1 MKAGTSIERKPI
13 KASKA
18 ITVSVGRN
26 SAKIYFRPADRGRS
40 ARWMLAN
47 YSTGK
52 RRWQTFT
59 DEKAARAEAIRMV
72 SRLNA
77 GDAEGAG
84 MTGAERRDLQRATEL
99 VAPHRVDVPTACAIF
114 AEAADLIGHENLVAA
129 AKAYAR
135 RAPVARTPL
144 PVGKAV
150 LDLIE
155 AKTARGRS
163 KRSLGDLRSRLG
175 RFAAD
180 HPGQNL
186 AEFTTAGLQCWLDG
200 LTGADGKPLSALSRR
215 NFAVVVGGLFE
226 FHRRRG
232 VLPDNPAKDLERET
246 VRRSEEIEF
255 WTPQETG
262 VLLAAVSREAL
273 PALVLAMFAGL
284 RSAEVCRI
292 TWRDVNLEARHV
304 VISGTEAK
312 TGSRR
317 LAPLPNN
324 AQAWLRPLAESPEVR
339 IFDGDQSRFARAVSA
354 ACQAAVVPRIAN
366 GARHTAISFKVALT
380 GDVARVALESGNSP
394 TVVHQHY
401 RGLATEADARI
412 FFEIRPGGAR

>member
-1 MKAGTSIERKPI
+1 MKIGTRTDRKPT
-13 KASKA
+13 KPEP
-18 ITVSVGRN
+18 ITVAIGRN
-26 SAKIYFRPADRGRS
+26 SAKIYHRPADRGRA
-40 ARWMLAN
+40 ARWMLAD

-52 RRWQTFT
+52 RRWQTFS
-59 DEKAARAEAIRMV
+59 DEKTARAEANRMV
-72 SRLNA
+72 ARLNA
-77 GDAEGAG
+77 GDVEGAG

-99 VAPHRVDVPTACAIF
+99 VAPHKVDVPTACAIF

-163 KRSLGDLRSRLG
+163 KRSLSDLRSRLG

-246 VRRSEEIEF
+246 VKRSEQIEF
-255 WTPQETG
+255 WTPQEANSI
-262 VLLAAVSREAL
+262 LSAIASHAR
-273 PALVLAMFAGL
+273 PALVLGLFVGL
-284 RSAEVCRI
+284 RSAEICRLS
-292 TWRDVNLEARHV
+292 WRDVDLGAGHV
-304 VISGTEAK
+304 VIAGTEAK

-317 LAPLPNN
+317 LAPIPAN
-324 AQAWLRPLAESPEVR
+324 AAEWLRPLTGAPDAP
-339 IFDGDQSRFARAVSA
+339 IYAGDATQLARAVSE
-354 ACQAAVVPRIAN
+354 ACRTSGTRRIAN
-366 GARHTAISFKVALT
+366 GARHSAITFAVALT
-380 GDVARVALESGNSP
+380 GDVARVALEAGNSQQM
-394 TVVHQHY
+394 VHTHY
-401 RGLATEADARI
+401 RGLATKTDARA
-412 FFEIRPGGAR
+412 FFEIRPGGAA

>member
-1 MKAGTSIERKPI
+1 MKAGTRTVEP
-13 KASKA
+13 SKTNP
-18 ITVSVGRN
+18 ITVSIGRN
-26 SAKIYFRPADRGRS
+26 SAKIYHRPADRGRT
-40 ARWMLAN
+40 ARWMLAD

-52 RRWQTFT
+52 RRWQTFA
-59 DEKAARAEAIRMV
+59 DEKTARAEAARMV
-72 SRLNA
+72 TRLNA

-144 PVGKAV
+144 PVGQAV
-150 LDLIE
+150 LELLE

-163 KRSLGDLRSRLG
+163 ARTLADLRSRLG

-180 HPGQNL
+180 HQGRLL
-186 AEFTTAGLQCWLDG
+186 AEFTTAGVQCWLDQ
-200 LTGADGKPLSALSRR
+200 LTGADGAPLSALSRR
-215 NFAVVVGGLFE
+215 NFAVAIGGLFE

-232 VLPDNPAKDLERET
+232 VLPDNPARDLERES
-246 VRRSEEIEF
+246 VKRAEEIAF
-255 WTPQETG
+255 WSPRDAA
-262 VLLAAVSREAL
+262 VILAAISPEAL
-273 PALVLAMFAGL
+273 PALVLGLFAGL

-292 TWRDVNLEARHV
+292 TWRDVDLGAGHV

-317 LAPLPNN
+317 LAPIPANAIQWLLPI
-324 AQAWLRPLAESPEVR
+324 AGTPEAR
-339 IFDGDQSRFARAVSA
+339 IFAGDSSQLARAISE
-354 ACQAAVVPRIAN
+354 ACRATGTRRIAN
-366 GARHTAISFKVALT
+366 GARHTAITFAVALT
-380 GDVARVALESGNSP
+380 GDVARVALQSGNSP

-401 RGLATEADARI
+401 RGLATEADAKE
-412 FFEIRPGGAR
+412 FFALRPGGAR

>member
-1 MKAGTSIERKPI
+1 MKAGTRTDRKPT
-13 KASKA
+13 KPEP
-18 ITVSVGRN
+18 ITVTIGRN
-26 SAKIYFRPADRGRS
+26 SAKIYHRPADRGRA
-40 ARWMLAN
+40 ARWMLAD

-59 DEKAARAEAIRMV
+59 DEKSARAEAARMV
-72 SRLNA
+72 ARLNA
-77 GDAEGAG
+77 GDVEGAG

-114 AEAADLIGHENLVAA
+114 AEAADLIGHENIVAA

-150 LDLIE
+150 LDVIE

-292 TWRDVNLEARHV
+292 TWGDVNLEAGHV
-304 VISGTEAK
+304 VIAGTEAK

-317 LAPLPNN
+317 LAPLPSN
-324 AQAWLRPLAESPEVR
+324 AQAWLRTLIGTPEAK
-339 IFDGDQSRFARAVSA
+339 IFAGDPSQLARAISE
-354 ACQAAVVPRIAN
+354 ACRATGTRRIAN
-366 GARHTAISFKVALT
+366 GARHSAITFAVALT
-380 GDVARVALESGNSP
+380 GDVARVALQSGNSP

-401 RGLATEADARI
+401 RGLATEAEART
-412 FFEIRPGGAR
+412 FFQIRPGGVR

>member
-1 MKAGTSIERKPI
+1 MKVGTRTDRKAATGP
-13 KASKA
+13 
-18 ITVSVGRN
+18 ITVTIGRN
-26 SAKIYFRPADRGRS
+26 SAKIYHRPSDRGRS
-40 ARWMLAN
+40 ARWMLAD
-47 YSTGK
+47 YSSGK

-144 PVGKAV
+144 PVGQAV
-150 LDLIE
+150 LELLE
-155 AKTARGRS
+155 AKAARGRS
-163 KRSLGDLRSRLG
+163 ARTLQDLRSRLG
-175 RFAAD
+175 RFAED
-180 HPGQNL
+180 NKGHNL
-186 AEFTTAGLQCWLDG
+186 GELTTAGLQCWLDQ
-200 LTGADGKPLSALSRR
+200 LQGADGKPLSGLSRR
-215 NFAVVVGGLFE
+215 NFAVAIGGLLE

-232 VLPDNPAKDLERET
+232 VLPDNPARDLERET
-246 VRRSEEIEF
+246 VKRSEEIEF

-292 TWRDVNLEARHV
+292 TWGDVNLDAGHV

-324 AQAWLRPLAESPEVR
+324 AQAWLRPLIGPPEAK
-339 IFDGDQSRFARAVSA
+339 IFAGDPSQLARAISE
-354 ACQAAVVPRIAN
+354 ACRTTGTRRIAN
-366 GARHTAISFKVALT
+366 GARHSAITFAVAQT
-380 GDVARVALESGNSP
+380 GDVARVALHSGNSP
-394 TVVHQHY
+394 AVVHKHY
-401 RGLATEADARI
+401 RGLATEADAKE
-412 FFEIRPGGAR
+412 FFDIEPQR